1 MGASCKGVLP
11 LCHTCSPSKLDR
23 GNIVIPQSAKIGLMS
38 TFSRFLPFL
47 RPYLARMALAGLLV
61 MGVAAINLALLR
73 LAGSLWDIITVQH
86 DQNRMTDMIT
96 IFLGLVILQ
105 GLCSMGHS
113 YLTAWISQ
121 RIIADFRRHLFAH
134 LHTLSVSFFARRRT
148 GELLSRLMNDVT
160 VIQSVVTETPIDSA
174 KQLVTFVGGITFLL
188 MMNWRLC
195 LLILILLPLLVLVA
209 KLFGRKLKSLSTSIQ
224 DHTAGMSTLIEEVI
238 SGIRIV
244 KSFVQT
250 QREETRFATQVE
262 QTLALTMRKAG
273 VMAVFIPVISL
284 LTFSAAA
291 AVLWYGG
298 RQVIDGSVSPGD
310 LFAFVLFAG
319 ILVGPFS
326 SAARVFA
333 QIREAQGATQRVFE
347 ILDTGSEVRDSP
359 TATTLSSVSGHIRAD
374 QIGFAYDPRQPVL
387 MDVSFDAKP
396 GELVA
401 IVGPTGAGKTTVMNL
416 LHRFYDPTEGH
427 ITIDGHDLR
436 QVTMDSWYRQIAL
449 VPQETILFGGTILDN
464 IRYGNEKAT
473 QEEVVAASRAAHAHD
488 FIMSFPDQYQTIV
501 GEKGINVSGGQRQ
514 RIAIARA
521 IVKNPR
527 ILLLDE
533 ATSALDSESERLVQE
548 ALEQLMKG
556 RTTFVIA
563 HRLTTIQRADRI
575 LVLNKGRLVE
585 TGTHAELMS
594 HKGLYQY
601 LYTLRLIE
609 LPS

>member
-1 MGASCKGVLP
+1 
-11 LCHTCSPSKLDR
+11 
-23 GNIVIPQSAKIGLMS
+23 MS

-47 RPYLARMALAGLLV
+47 KPYLSRMALAGLLV
-61 MGVAAINLALLR
+61 MSVAAINLALLR
-73 LAGSLWDIITVQH
+73 LAGTLWDIITVQH
-86 DQNRMTDMIT
+86 DQSRMTDMIT
-96 IFLGLVILQ
+96 VFLGLVVLQ
-105 GLCSMGHS
+105 GFCSMGHS

-121 RIIADFRRHLFAH
+121 RIVANFRRHLFAH

-174 KQLVTFVGGITFLL
+174 KQLVTFIGGIAFLL
-188 MMNWRLC
+188 TMNWRLC
-195 LLILILLPLLVLVA
+195 LLILVLLPLLVLVA
-209 KLFGRKLKSLSTSIQ
+209 KIFGRKLKSLSTSIQ
-224 DHTAGMSTLIEEVI
+224 DHTATLSTLTEEVI
-238 SGIRIV
+238 SGIRVV

-250 QREETRFATQVE
+250 QHEENRFGAQVE
-262 QTLALTMRKAG
+262 QTLALTMKRAG
-273 VMAVFIPVISL
+273 VMAIFIPVISL
-284 LTFSAAA
+284 LTFSVAA
-291 AVLWYGG
+291 AVVWYGG

-319 ILVGPFS
+319 ILIGPFS

-333 QIREAQGATQRVFE
+333 QVREAQGATQRVFE
-347 ILDTGSEVRDSP
+347 ILDTHSEVSDAP
-359 TATTLSSVSGHIRAD
+359 TATPLSIVSGHIRAEH
-374 QIGFAYDPRQPVL
+374 ISFAYDSRQPVL
-387 MDVSFDAKP
+387 TDVSFEAKP

-427 ITIDGHDLR
+427 ITIDGQDLR
-436 QVTMDSWYRQIAL
+436 QVTMESWYRQVAL
-449 VPQETILFGGTILDN
+449 VPQETILFGGTIFDN

-473 QEEVVAASRAAHAHD
+473 QEEVTTASRAAHAHD
-488 FIMSFPDQYQTIV
+488 FIMSFPDQYQTMI
-501 GEKGINVSGGQRQ
+501 GEKGINLSGGQRQ

-533 ATSALDSESERLVQE
+533 ATSALDSESERFVQE

-563 HRLTTIQRADRI
+563 HRLTTIQGADRI
-575 LVLNKGRLVE
+575 LVFNKGRLVE
-585 TGTHAELMS
+585 TGTHVELMNR
-594 HKGLYQY
+594 KGLYQY

-609 LPS
+609 LPA

>member
-1 MGASCKGVLP
+1 
-11 LCHTCSPSKLDR
+11 
-23 GNIVIPQSAKIGLMS
+23 MS
-38 TFSRFLPFL
+38 TFSRFIPFL
-47 RPYLARMALAGLLV
+47 KPYLSRMALAGLLV

-73 LAGSLWDIITVQH
+73 LAGTLWDIITVQH
-86 DQNRMTDMIT
+86 DQSRMTDMIT
-96 IFLGLVILQ
+96 VFLGLVILQ
-105 GLCSMGHS
+105 GICSMGHS

-160 VIQSVVTETPIDSA
+160 VIQSIVTETPIDSA

-195 LLILILLPLLVLVA
+195 LLILVLLPLLVLVA
-209 KLFGRKLKSLSTSIQ
+209 KVFGRRLKSLSTSIQ
-224 DHTAGMSTLIEEVI
+224 DHTAAMSTLIEEVI

-250 QREETRFATQVE
+250 QREETRFSAQVE

-319 ILVGPFS
+319 ILIGPFS

-333 QIREAQGATQRVFE
+333 QVREAQGATQRVFE
-347 ILDTGSEVRDSP
+347 ILDTGSEVSDSP
-359 TATTLSSVSGHIRAD
+359 TATTLAPVTGHIRVERV
-374 QIGFAYDPRQPVL
+374 GVAYDPRQPVL
-387 MDVSFDAKP
+387 TDISFEAKP

-464 IRYGNEKAT
+464 IRYGDEKAT

-575 LVLNKGRLVE
+575 LVLNKGCLVE
-585 TGTHAELMS
+585 TGTHAELMD

>member
-1 MGASCKGVLP
+1 
-11 LCHTCSPSKLDR
+11 
-23 GNIVIPQSAKIGLMS
+23 MS

-47 RPYLARMALAGLLV
+47 KPYLSRMALAGLLV

-73 LAGSLWDIITVQH
+73 LAGTLWDIITVQH
-86 DQNRMTDMIT
+86 DQSRMTDLIA
-96 IFLGLVILQ
+96 IFLGLVVLQ
-105 GLCSMGHS
+105 GFCSMGHS

-121 RIIADFRRHLFAH
+121 RIVADFRRHLFAH

-174 KQLVTFVGGITFLL
+174 KQLVTFVGGIAFLL
-188 MMNWRLC
+188 TMNWRLC
-195 LLILILLPLLVLVA
+195 LLILVLLPLLVLVA
-209 KLFGRKLKSLSTSIQ
+209 KFFGRRLKSLSTSIQ
-224 DHTAGMSTLIEEVI
+224 DQTAAMSTLIEEVI

-244 KSFVQT
+244 KSFVQSR
-250 QREETRFATQVE
+250 REETRFAAQVE
-262 QTLALTMRKAG
+262 QTLTLAMRRAG
-273 VMAVFIPVISL
+273 TMAVFIPVISL

-298 RQVIDGSVSPGD
+298 HQVIDGSVSPGD

-319 ILVGPFS
+319 ILIGPFS

-347 ILDTGSEVRDSP
+347 ILDTHSEVSDSP
-359 TATTLSSVSGHIRAD
+359 TATLLSTVSGHIRVEHVS
-374 QIGFAYDPRQPVL
+374 FAYDQRQPVL
-387 MDVSFDAKP
+387 TDVSFEAKP

-427 ITIDGHDLR
+427 ITIDGQDLR

-464 IRYGNEKAT
+464 IRYGDREATEEK
-473 QEEVVAASRAAHAHD
+473 VVAASRAAHAHD
-488 FIMSFPDQYQTIV
+488 FIMSFPDRYQTIV

-556 RTTFVIA
+556 RTTFVVA

-585 TGTHAELMS
+585 TGTHAELMDR
-594 HKGLYQY
+594 KGLYQY

>member
-1 MGASCKGVLP
+1 
-11 LCHTCSPSKLDR
+11 
-23 GNIVIPQSAKIGLMS
+23 MS
-38 TFSRFLPFL
+38 TFSRFIPFL
-47 RPYLARMALAGLLV
+47 KPYLSRMALAGLLV

-73 LAGSLWDIITVQH
+73 LAGTLWDIITVQH
-86 DQNRMTDMIT
+86 DQSRMTDMIT
-96 IFLGLVILQ
+96 VFLGLVILQ
-105 GLCSMGHS
+105 GICSMGHS

-160 VIQSVVTETPIDSA
+160 VIQSIVTETPIDSA

-195 LLILILLPLLVLVA
+195 LLILVLLPLLVLVA
-209 KLFGRKLKSLSTSIQ
+209 KVFGRRLKSLSTSIQ
-224 DHTAGMSTLIEEVI
+224 DHTAAMSTLIEEVI

-250 QREETRFATQVE
+250 QREETRFSAQVE

-319 ILVGPFS
+319 ILIGPFS

-347 ILDTGSEVRDSP
+347 ILDTGSEVSDSP
-359 TATTLSSVSGHIRAD
+359 TATTLAPVTGHIRVERV
-374 QIGFAYDPRQPVL
+374 GFAYDPRQPVL
-387 MDVSFDAKP
+387 TDISFEAKP

-464 IRYGNEKAT
+464 IRYGDEKAT

-575 LVLNKGRLVE
+575 LVLNKGCLVE
-585 TGTHAELMS
+585 TGTHAELME

-601 LYTLRLIE
+601 LYTLRFIE
-609 LPS
+609 LPT

>member
-1 MGASCKGVLP
+1 
-11 LCHTCSPSKLDR
+11 
-23 GNIVIPQSAKIGLMS
+23 MS
-38 TFSRFLPFL
+38 TFKRFLPFL
-47 RPYLARMALAGLLV
+47 KPYLSRMMFAGLLV

-73 LAGSLWDIITVQH
+73 LAGNLWDVITVQH
-86 DQNRMTDMIT
+86 DAGRMTELIGL
-96 IFLGLVILQ
+96 FLGLVVLQ

-113 YLTAWISQ
+113 YLTAWVSQ
-121 RIIADFRRHLFAH
+121 HIVADFRRHLFAH
-134 LHTLSVSFFARRRT
+134 LQTLSVSFFARRRT

-160 VIQSVVTETPIDSA
+160 VIQSVVTETPIDTA
-174 KQLVTFVGGITFLL
+174 KQLVTFVGGIAFLL
-188 MMNWRLC
+188 AMNWRLC
-195 LLILILLPLLVLVA
+195 LLILVLLPLLVLVA
-209 KLFGRKLKSLSTSIQ
+209 KFFGRRLKSLSTSIQ
-224 DHTAGMSTLIEEVI
+224 DQTAALSTLIEEVI

-250 QREETRFATQVE
+250 KREEARFSLQVG
-262 QTLALTMRKAG
+262 QTLSLTLRRAG
-273 VMAVFIPVISL
+273 ILAVFIPVISL

-298 RQVIDGSVSPGD
+298 RQVIDGTVSPGE

-319 ILVGPFS
+319 ILIGPFS

-333 QIREAQGATQRVFE
+333 QIREAQGATERVFE
-347 ILDTGSEVRDSP
+347 ILDTQPEVRDDP
-359 TATTLSSVSGHIRAD
+359 NAMVLSNAFGHI
-374 QIGFAYDPRQPVL
+374 QVEHVSFAYDPRQPVL
-387 MDVSFDAKP
+387 TDVSFEAKP

-416 LHRFYDPTEGH
+416 IHRFYDPTEGR
-427 ITIDGHDLR
+427 ITIDGQDLR
-436 QVTMDSWYRQIAL
+436 LVTLESWYRQIAL

-464 IRYGNEKAT
+464 IRYGNRDAD
-473 QEEVVAASRAAHAHD
+473 EEAVKEASRAAHAHE
-488 FIMSFPDQYQTIV
+488 FIMSFPDGYQTIF
-501 GEKGINVSGGQRQ
+501 GEKGITISGGQRQ
-514 RIAIARA
+514 RIALARA
-521 IVKNPR
+521 ILKNPR

-585 TGTHAELMS
+585 TGTHNELMARQ
-594 HKGLYQY
+594 GLYHY
-601 LYTLRLIE
+601 LYTLRLTE
-609 LPS
+609 VPS

>member
-1 MGASCKGVLP
+1 M
-11 LCHTCSPSKLDR
+11 
-23 GNIVIPQSAKIGLMS
+23 M
-38 TFSRFLPFL
+38 
-47 RPYLARMALAGLLV
+47 LAGLLV

-73 LAGSLWDIITVQH
+73 LAGTLWDIITVQH
-86 DQNRMTDMIT
+86 DQSRMTDMIT
-96 IFLGLVILQ
+96 GFLGLVILQ
-105 GLCSMGHS
+105 GFCSMGHS

-195 LLILILLPLLVLVA
+195 LLILVLLPLLVLVA
-209 KLFGRKLKSLSTSIQ
+209 KVFGRKLKSLSTSIQ
-224 DHTAGMSTLIEEVI
+224 DHTAAMSTLIEEVI

-250 QREETRFATQVE
+250 QREEARFAAQVE

-319 ILVGPFS
+319 ILIGPFS

-347 ILDTGSEVRDSP
+347 ILDTRSDVSDSP
-359 TATTLSSVSGHIRAD
+359 TATMLSSVSGHIQAEHID
-374 QIGFAYDPRQPVL
+374 FAYDPRQPVL
-387 MDVSFDAKP
+387 MDVSFEAKP

-436 QVTMDSWYRQIAL
+436 HVTMDSWYRQIAL

-464 IRYGNEKAT
+464 IRYGDEKAS
-473 QEEVVAASRAAHAHD
+473 QKEVIAASRAAHAHD

-501 GEKGINVSGGQRQ
+501 GEKGINMSGGQRQ

-585 TGTHAELMS
+585 TGTHAELMD